1 MNITQGNFGAK
12 NISICT
18 MSAKCNG
25 PGTGVVF
32 LGDFFKFANRPE
44 SKTASGGR
52 LSSLTVSAYN

>member
-1 MNITQGNFGAK
+1 
-12 NISICT
+12 